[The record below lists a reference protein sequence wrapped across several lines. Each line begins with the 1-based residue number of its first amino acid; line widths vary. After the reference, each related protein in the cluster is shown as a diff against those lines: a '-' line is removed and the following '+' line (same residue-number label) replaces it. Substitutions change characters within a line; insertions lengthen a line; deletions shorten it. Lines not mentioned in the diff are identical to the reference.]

1 MPRLTPKPL
10 TQKMID
16 AAPAPAKQCTV
27 LRDSEVRGLTLRLWP
42 AGTKSWSFEYRSPI
56 TLKNARLGMSANSLS
71 EARATAQAHRA
82 AVAAGRDPALEAK
95 ADLNKRREA
104 HARLVT
110 VRDALVRYEASVIES
125 AAKLASRRKRMRVLR
140 RAMEPF
146 LPRPVSGLSKG
157 DLIGRLDEIQSQ
169 SGGVSRNR
177 AQSEARHFLG
187 WCRDR
192 ELVPRIV
199 IDRVRQGVREQ
210 PRERVLSDQE
220 LAAILAATA
229 DRSAY
234 SDLVRTLLLTAMRR
248 NEAASLQPRDLDFD
262 GRTITVRAENSKT
275 RARRVVPMADG
286 LFDMLRARSR
296 GLPKD
301 GYVFGEGSDFKR
313 PFSGFSKRFS
323 RLVAAIRVEMEPFT
337 LHDLR
342 RSVATEMHSMG
353 VDALVVDDLLGHLSN
368 VRSGVRGIYNRAQ
381 TLSRQREAVAAW
393 NVRIATLTPDVISL
407 TREHAR

>member
-1 MPRLTPKPL
+1 MPRLTMKPL

-16 AAPAPAKQCTV
+16 AAPTPAKQCTV
-27 LRDSEVRGLTLRLWP
+27 LRDSDVRGLTLRLWP

-56 TLKNARLGMSANSLS
+56 TLKNARLGISANSLS

-82 AVAAGRDPALEAK
+82 AVAAGRDPSLEVK
-95 ADLNKRREA
+95 ADLNKRQEA

-110 VRDALVRYEASVIES
+110 VRDALVRYEASVVES

-146 LPRPVSGLSKG
+146 LARPVSGLSRG

-192 ELVPRIV
+192 ELVPSIV
-199 IDRVRQGVREQ
+199 IDRVRQSVREQ

-220 LAAILAATA
+220 LAPILAATA

-262 GRTITVRAENSKT
+262 RRTIAVRAENSKT
-275 RARRVVPMADG
+275 RAGRVVPMADG

-313 PFSGFSKRFS
+313 PFSGFSKRFV
-323 RLVAAIRVEMEPFT
+323 RLVAALPREMEPFT
-337 LHDLR
+337 LHDIR
-342 RSVATEMHSMG
+342 RTVATGMHSIG

-393 NVRIATLTPDVISL
+393 NARIATLIWQVAELHRDS
-407 TREHAR
+407 